1 MESSKDIINQIL
13 QEQTDK
19 EKINIATSKKLMKF
33 KGVCCI
39 CNKEFE
45 YESEAERWG
54 AALHT
59 QYYCSDKCRQVR
71 REREYQKR
79 LRVLPLKFRDIECD
93 KKELINQG
101 KEQSLFITGDS
112 GVGKTVLMAGIVKEL
127 LKDKENKVKW
137 ISYSSFI
144 MELQSMFRKEGET
157 TPFEMSEEVATYPGT
172 LCIDDIGSEKMTAF
186 VQQVTYYII
195 NYREQEML
203 HTLIT
208 SNFSLQQID
217 EQIDSRVSSRIGGM
231 CKIIKLTGKDRRLE
245 K

>member
-1 MESSKDIINQIL
+1 MP
-13 QEQTDK
+13 
-19 EKINIATSKKLMKF
+19 A
-33 KGVCCI
+33 
-39 CNKEFE
+39 
-45 YESEAERWG
+45 
-54 AALHT
+54 
-59 QYYCSDKCRQVR
+59 
-71 REREYQKR
+71 
-79 LRVLPLKFRDIECD
+79 KFRSIECD
-93 KKELINQG
+93 KKDLVRQG
-101 KEQSLFITGDS
+101 VNQSLFITGTS
-112 GVGKTVLMAGIVKEL
+112 GVGKTVLMAGVVKEL

-157 TPFEMSEEVATYPGT
+157 TPFEMAEEVATYPGT
-172 LCIDDIGSEKMTAF
+172 LCIDDIGSEKMTVF
-186 VQQVTYYII
+186 VQQITYYII